1 MKPHGRFCQMSPHIV
16 GLECV
21 SRHHFMQSFLSRS
34 NDAKRDVLEKTATR
48 RLSVRSRG
56 QSKRKKDACRSLT
69 SQIGLEAKQQKYTA
83 KQNHS
88 LRNRSTHVAYPPPF
102 NNHHGLTRPQLTKH
116 PNSKDCQLWLLAIN
130 QRPEER
136 RQSANQRVKRPYAAV
151 GLPLIDGRR
160 GRAEWKQ
167 TWIGDGPIF
176 GEAHEAIEKACDD
189 DEVE

>member
-21 SRHHFMQSFLSRS
+21 SRHHFMQSYVSHS
-34 NDAKRDVLEKTATR
+34 SDVKRDELEKTATR
-48 RLSVRSRG
+48 RLSVRLRG
-56 QSKRKKDACRSLT
+56 QIKRKKDASRLT
-69 SQIGLEAKQQKYTA
+69 SQIGMEAKQQKYTA

-88 LRNRSTHVAYPPPF
+88 LRNRSTHVAYSPPF
-102 NNHHGLTRPQLTKH
+102 NNHHSLTRPQLTKH

-136 RQSANQRVKRPYAAV
+136 RQSANQRVNGPYAAV
-151 GLPLIDGRR
+151 GLPLIDGRC

-167 TWIGDGPIF
+167 TWI
-176 GEAHEAIEKACDD
+176 
-189 DEVE
+189 